1 MKIRNT
7 FFSMIACCLT
17 QCRLVKMFAL
27 ESEFVF
33 VVWDMCAYDRYKF
46 VCMLGEV
53 AIVRIK
59 GVLFPFFYHYFPE
72 FQQIKKILSKYSYIP

>member
-1 MKIRNT
+1 MLNEDNT
-7 FFSMIACCLT
+7 FFLIACCLT

-33 VVWDMCAYDRYKF
+33 VFVVWDMRAYDRYKF

-53 AIVRIK
+53 VIVRRKSTISRFLT
-59 GVLFPFFYHYFPE
+59 LF
-72 FQQIKKILSKYSYIP
+72 S